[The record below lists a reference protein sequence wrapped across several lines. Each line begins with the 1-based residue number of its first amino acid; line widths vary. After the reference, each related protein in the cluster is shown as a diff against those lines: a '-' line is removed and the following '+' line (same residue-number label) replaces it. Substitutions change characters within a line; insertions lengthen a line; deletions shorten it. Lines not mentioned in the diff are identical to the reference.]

1 MCKIFHTMCFSTLA
15 LACGAAYSQAYP
27 SKPVK
32 LIVPNAPTSAPDVA
46 ARMLSERLSR
56 TMGQQFILENNTAG
70 SGLIAAQQAARAT
83 PDGYTLFIGSG
94 SGMVVNPNIFKS
106 VGYDTLKDFS
116 PIAFLGESAFII
128 AVHPDVPA
136 KSIADWIALAK
147 AQPGK
152 LSYGADAGVNGIVGA
167 WFNKMAGINTVHVP
181 YKQLAPQI
189 QDTVAGRTQMILVSA
204 VAIEPMVK
212 AGKLRPIGLTSARRF
227 PGMEHIPTVAETV
240 PGFQVGGWFILT
252 APTGLPLSITQRLNN
267 EVDQF
272 LKDPAVVDKFRAFG
286 FENQGAGSLPE
297 VREFVRTELEKW
309 ARIAKEAGVELQ

>member
-1 MCKIFHTMCFSTLA
+1 MWPLVRAVSLILFIA
-15 LACGAAYSQAYP
+15 ACGGVQAQIYP
-27 SKPVK
+27 GKPVK
-32 LIVPNAPTSAPDVA
+32 IIVPNAPTSAPDVA
-46 ARMLSERLSR
+46 ARMLSERLTR
-56 TMGQQFILENNTAG
+56 TMGQQFVLENNTAG
-70 SGLIAAQQAARAT
+70 SGLVAAQQAAKAV

-106 VGYDTLKDFS
+106 VGYDTLRDFT
-116 PIAFLGESAFII
+116 PIAFLGESAFVI

-136 KSIADWIALAK
+136 KTIADWIALAK

-152 LSYGADAGVNGIVGA
+152 LSFGADAGVNGIVGV

-181 YKQLAPQI
+181 YKSLAPQI

-204 VAIEPMVK
+204 VAIESMVK

-227 PGMEHIPTVAETV
+227 PGMEHIPTVAETL

-252 APTGLPLSITQRLNN
+252 APAGLPDAIAQRLNS

-272 LKDPAVVDKFRAFG
+272 LKDPPVVEKFRAFG
-286 FENQGAGSLPE
+286 FENQGAGTLPA
-297 VREFVRTELEKW
+297 VRDFVRSELEKW
-309 ARIAKEAGVELQ
+309 ARITKEAGVELQ